1 MKSRILR
8 VYTTLIAVI
17 LIAIYAAMFFLCISP
32 PLSGQACFFLLF
44 IPIVIIINWASVF
57 ITASFRS
64 IDSAIASGVSTLAV
78 QCVYTAVAVI
88 LSIILALFSATMK
101 VQIVMQVVVFGLY
114 AIGMLV
120 SFFSAA
126 NARSVA
132 AGRADVSDSTFST
145 RSAFR
150 EVVDVMEAKGMKG
163 DMLEELSRMRDSYC
177 HAAPCNDP
185 AAKALDIQ
193 ISEELGRMRSCRP
206 EEAEG
211 SIDHLRFLVKRRT
224 SLRSR

>member
-8 VYTTLIAVI
+8 VYTTIIAVI
-17 LIAIYAAMFFLCISP
+17 LIAIYAAMFFLFISP

-163 DMLEELSRMRDSYC
+163 DML
-177 HAAPCNDP
+177 AAPCNDP